1 MIHFGRIMMED
12 KSKSRCL
19 IKELQIQKNMS
30 RKLNKTYV
38 QRVENVSNAE
48 DTPTHNGLLCIV
60 HKNSQILLTLCKQ
73 IAHIYISV
81 H

>member
-1 MIHFGRIMMED
+1 MMED

-48 DTPTHNGLLCIV
+48 DTPHTMC
-60 HKNSQILLTLCKQ
+60 SS
-73 IAHIYISV
+73 A
-81 H
+81 